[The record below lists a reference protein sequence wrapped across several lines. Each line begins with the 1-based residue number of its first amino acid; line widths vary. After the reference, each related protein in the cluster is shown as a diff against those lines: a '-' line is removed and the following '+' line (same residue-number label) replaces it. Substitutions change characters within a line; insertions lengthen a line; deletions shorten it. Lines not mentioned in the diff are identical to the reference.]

1 MSELD
6 RDNAKTIDDAE
17 TDSIEEI
24 EEDTDEN
31 VQAAEM
37 TERSSF
43 QTIDVF

>member
-31 VQAAEM
+31 VQVAE
-37 TERSSF
+37 TTDRTSF
-43 QTIDVF
+43 QA

>member
-6 RDNAKTIDDAE
+6 RDNAKTLDDVE

-31 VQAAEM
+31 MQVAE
-37 TERSSF
+37 TTDRSSF
-43 QTIDVF
+43 